1 MWLIAMEITVHNDY
15 PLVNCPIT
23 MEHHHFQW
31 GFIHYFDWAMFNSEL
46 LNYQRVS
53 LHWLWEVATEI
64 VWVEAVQPLVENHP
78 PKRWKRPIRI

>member
-1 MWLIAMEITVHNDY
+1 
-15 PLVNCPIT
+15 
-23 MEHHHFQW
+23 
-31 GFIHYFDWAMFNSEL
+31 MFNSEL

>member
-1 MWLIAMEITVHNDY
+1 MEITVHNDY

-46 LNYQRVS
+46 LNYQRVTKN
-53 LHWLWEVATEI
+53 WEI
-64 VWVEAVQPLVENHP
+64 IGHSDYKPDS
-78 PKRWKRPIRI
+78 